1 MSVAEAEARGV
12 QNLDVSQGGLWSDAW
27 HRLRRN
33 KSAMVGFV
41 LIGLFVF
48 VAVFAPVIASEDPRS
63 GDLNRLAG
71 SCCPGPSVDHWFGID
86 QQGRDEFS
94 RIVYGARYSLLI
106 GVVSVDRRPF
116 DRRSFSAR
124 SPATSAASSTRS

>member
-12 QNLDVSQGGLWSDAW
+12 QHLDVSQGGLWSDAW

-48 VAVFAPVIASEDPRS
+48 VAVFAPLIAP
-63 GDLNRLAG
+63 
-71 SCCPGPSVDHWFGID
+71 
-86 QQGRDEFS
+86 
-94 RIVYGARYSLLI
+94 
-106 GVVSVDRRPF
+106 
-116 DRRSFSAR
+116 
-124 SPATSAASSTRS
+124 